1 MEQTTDEIKRLQG
14 CINDLISV
22 LALPAIWSDHDPAHI
37 LSTLLDVL
45 SGMLRLDFA
54 YVRLNDLNNGSP
66 IEVVRLAQR
75 LNPASQ
81 TQHLSRAVDLWL
93 TRQLSQRRLVVPNP
107 IGEGEVSIALLQLG
121 LQDEVGILVAGSR
134 RADFPTEIEN
144 LLLRV
149 AANQAAIGLQEAR
162 DITEHKRAE
171 EELEQRV
178 AERTR
183 QLTAV
188 KDELAEELRAMTRLH
203 QLSTRLPA
211 DTDLQPLL
219 EEILDATMDLLRA
232 DFGNV
237 QLYNPKTGALE
248 IVTYRGFRQDFLDYF
263 ASVRDEGAACGRALS
278 RGERIIIEDV
288 LTDPAFEPHR
298 AIAASAGFRAVQST
312 PLFNRSGEPLG
323 MISAHFRQPHRPL
336 ERELRFTDLYARQAA
351 ELIERKQAEEAL
363 RASEER
369 FRSYF
374 ELGLIGMAITSPT
387 QGCLEVNDE
396 LCRILGYERSELLQK
411 TWAEL
416 THPDDL
422 AADVAQFNRVLAGEI
437 DGYSLDTRWIRKD
450 GRVIDSIMAA
460 QCLRRADGSVDYFV
474 GLVLD
479 TSERKRAEEELR
491 TAHTELARMMR
502 VTTMGELAASIAH
515 EVNQPLAAVVTN
527 ANASLR
533 WLAAGTPNLE
543 EAREALARII
553 RDGNRASNVIQRI
566 REMLKKASV
575 EKDSVDIN
583 DGIQDVLA
591 LTTGVIRAND
601 VTLRTDLAEY
611 LHPVQG
617 NRVQLQQVVLNL
629 ILNGIE
635 AMSAV
640 ADRPRELTLATQEG
654 QLKGVHVSVQDSGGG
669 LEPQNLE
676 RIFDAFY
683 TTKPDGMG
691 MGLSISRS
699 IIEAHD
705 GRLWATANAG
715 PGTTFHFILPCV
727 DLEAP

>member
-1 MEQTTDEIKRLQG
+1 M
-14 CINDLISV
+14 
-22 LALPAIWSDHDPAHI
+22 
-37 LSTLLDVL
+37 
-45 SGMLRLDFA
+45 
-54 YVRLNDLNNGSP
+54 
-66 IEVVRLAQR
+66 
-75 LNPASQ
+75 
-81 TQHLSRAVDLWL
+81 
-93 TRQLSQRRLVVPNP
+93 
-107 IGEGEVSIALLQLG
+107 
-121 LQDEVGILVAGSR
+121 
-134 RADFPTEIEN
+134 
-144 LLLRV
+144 RV
-149 AANQAAIGLQEAR
+149 AANQAAIGLQEAQ

-203 QLSTRLPA
+203 QLSMRLQA
-211 DTDLQPLL
+211 GTELQPLL

-232 DFGNV
+232 DFGSV
-237 QLYNPKTGALE
+237 QLYNSETGALE
-248 IVTYRGFRQDFLDYF
+248 IVSSRGFRQDFLDYF
-263 ASVRDEGAACGRALS
+263 ASVLYEGPACGRALS

-323 MISAHFRQPHRPL
+323 MISMHFRQPHRPL

-351 ELIERKQAEEAL
+351 EWIERNRSEEAL
-363 RASEER
+363 RASENR
-369 FRSYF
+369 FRRYF
-374 ELGLIGMAITSPT
+374 DLGLIGMTITSPAK
-387 QGCLEVNDE
+387 GCVEVNDE

-411 TWAEL
+411 TWAEM

-422 AADVAQFNRVLAGEI
+422 AGDVGQFNRVMAGEM
-437 DGYSLDTRWIRKD
+437 DGYSMDKRWIRKD

-502 VTTMGELAASIAH
+502 LTTMGELAASIAH

-640 ADRPRELTLATQEG
+640 ADRARELTLATQED
-654 QLKGVHVSVQDSGGG
+654 QLGGVHVSVQDSGVG

-727 DLEAP
+727 DLDAP

>member
-37 LSTLLDVL
+37 LNTLLDVL

-162 DITEHKRAE
+162 DLTEHKRAE
-171 EELEQRV
+171 EELELRV

-219 EEILDATMDLLRA
+219 KEILDATMDLLRA

-237 QLYNPKTGALE
+237 QLYNPETGALE

-263 ASVRDEGAACGRALS
+263 ASVRDEGAACGRALN

-416 THPDDL
+416 THSDDL

-543 EAREALARII
+543 EAREALARIV

-654 QLKGVHVSVQDSGGG
+654 QLKGVHVSVQDSGVG

-727 DLEAP
+727 DLDAA

>member
-22 LALPAIWSDHDPAHI
+22 LALPAIWSEHDPAHI

-54 YVRLNDLNNGSP
+54 YARMNDSINGSP

-75 LNPASQ
+75 LNPAAQ

-93 TRQLSQRRLVVPNP
+93 TRELSQPRLVVPNP
-107 IGEGEVSIALLQLG
+107 IGEGEVSIARLQLG

-178 AERTR
+178 AERTS

-188 KDELAEELRAMTRLH
+188 KDELAKELRAMTRLH

-237 QLYNPKTGALE
+237 QLYNPETGALE
-248 IVTYRGFRQDFLDYF
+248 IVSSRGFRQDFLDYF
-263 ASVRDEGAACGRALS
+263 ASVRDEGAACGRGVS

-323 MISAHFRQPHRPL
+323 MISTHFRQPHRPL

-351 ELIERKQAEEAL
+351 EWIERNRSQEAL
-363 RASEER
+363 RASENR
-369 FRSYF
+369 FRRYF
-374 ELGLIGMAITSPT
+374 DLGLIGMTITSPAN
-387 QGCLEVNDE
+387 GCVEVNDE
-396 LCRILGYERSELLQK
+396 LCRILGYDRSELLQK
-411 TWAEL
+411 TWAEM

-422 AADVAQFNRVLAGEI
+422 AGDVGQFNRVMAGEM
-437 DGYSLDTRWIRKD
+437 DGYSMDKRWIRKD

-479 TSERKRAEEELR
+479 TSERKRADEELR

-591 LTTGVIRAND
+591 LTTGVMRAND

-611 LHPVQG
+611 LTPS
-617 NRVQLQQVVLNL
+617 RV
-629 ILNGIE
+629 IE
-635 AMSAV
+635 CNYSKWCS
-640 ADRPRELTLATQEG
+640 T
-654 QLKGVHVSVQDSGGG
+654 
-669 LEPQNLE
+669 
-676 RIFDAFY
+676 
-683 TTKPDGMG
+683 
-691 MGLSISRS
+691 
-699 IIEAHD
+699 
-705 GRLWATANAG
+705 
-715 PGTTFHFILPCV
+715 
-727 DLEAP
+727 